1 MPPDPQHNHCIG
13 FSPWCP
19 LGIHGS
25 SNASIRFFG
34 QWVHLHGKNALPRLG
49 FELADLNRCP
59 ALSLRFHVCEW
70 KHLLIVTPLPSLF
83 GVTHWTDGCDLEFSS
98 LGGEWSLGF
107 LACLLGHTLNYMC
120 IKLLVFLFTRTGVRK
135 GGQSGCDGRVLITMT
150 TSFTSRV
157 WLCLSVECLNIGW
170 LQKA

>member
-34 QWVHLHGKNALPRLG
+34 QWAHLHGKNALPRLG

-70 KHLLIVTPLPSLF
+70 KHLLIVTSLPSLF
-83 GVTHWTDGCDLEFSS
+83 GVTHWTGGGDLECSS
-98 LGGEWSLGF
+98 LGGEWSLGL

-120 IKLLVFLFTRTGVRK
+120 IKLLVFLLTLPL
-135 GGQSGCDGRVLITMT
+135 GQGSEKVASQNVMDG
-150 TSFTSRV
+150 
-157 WLCLSVECLNIGW
+157 W
-170 LQKA
+170 